1 MTSGNCSELHTKWE
15 AAKAAYDRAVANEAG
30 AGAIADAKAKK
41 EKLGVLLAECLKA
54 NEEKDQEED
63 D

>member
-1 MTSGNCSELHTKWE
+1 MKWE
-15 AAKAAYDRAVANEAG
+15 AAKTAYDRAVANEAG

-41 EKLGVLLAECLKA
+41 EKLGVLLADCLKA

-63 D
+63 